1 MNAFYPVLMSRQ
13 QKRQRVD
20 SSDIENY
27 TPQHIEN
34 ESSEDEDSEDEYPK
48 ANDNTTPRLSKR
60 QKRSDFSPTVNSA
73 NSLEQF
79 ESNFDDFF
87 FLQCRKK
94 THPLSRRALKMDIGS
109 FFSFCSAHFNVS
121 REIKSLK
128 FRTSDGTEC
137 TAYRNGTDGQW
148 QYMLGF
154 FDRDDPSWIEVFIGD
169 DENDEINLKTWYE
182 WLDPSEIT
190 EVNIIQTP

>member
-1 MNAFYPVLMSRQ
+1 MLMSRQ
-13 QKRQRVD
+13 RKRQRVD

-27 TPQHIEN
+27 TPQDIEN
-34 ESSEDEDSEDEYPK
+34 ESSEDEGSEDEYPK
-48 ANDNTTPRLSKR
+48 ANDNTTPRRSKR
-60 QKRSDFSPTVNSA
+60 QKQSDLSPTANSA
-73 NSLEQF
+73 NSSEQF

-94 THPLSRRALKMDIGS
+94 THPLSRRTLKMNMES
-109 FFSFCSAHFNVS
+109 FFSFCTAHFDVS

-148 QYMLGF
+148 QYMLDF
-154 FDRDDPSWIEVFIGD
+154 FLNDPLWIEVFIGD

-182 WLDPSEIT
+182 LLDPSEIS

>member
-1 MNAFYPVLMSRQ
+1 MIINEFSLVLMSRQ

-27 TPQHIEN
+27 TPQYLEN
-34 ESSEDEDSEDEYPK
+34 ETSEDEDSEDEYPK
-48 ANDNTTPRLSKR
+48 ANDKTTSRLSKR
-60 QKRSDFSPTVNSA
+60 QKRSPTARS
-73 NSLEQF
+73 SEQF
-79 ESNFDDFF
+79 EDFV
-87 FLQCRKK
+87 FLRCHKNTR
-94 THPLSRRALKMDIGS
+94 PLSRQALKMNMES
-109 FFSFCSAHFNVS
+109 FFSFSIAHFDIR
-121 REIKSLK
+121 REIKSLN

-148 QYMLGF
+148 QHMLGF
-154 FDRDDPSWIEVFIGD
+154 LDHDHPSWVGVFIGD
-169 DENDEINLKTWYE
+169 DKNDEIDLKTWYG

>member
-1 MNAFYPVLMSRQ
+1 MLMSRQ
-13 QKRQRVD
+13 RKRQRVD

-27 TPQHIEN
+27 TPQDIEN
-34 ESSEDEDSEDEYPK
+34 ESSEDEGSEDEYPK
-48 ANDNTTPRLSKR
+48 ANDKTTPRRSKR
-60 QKRSDFSPTVNSA
+60 QKRSDLSPTANSA
-73 NSLEQF
+73 NSSEQF

-94 THPLSRRALKMDIGS
+94 THPLSRRALKMNMES
-109 FFSFCSAHFNVS
+109 FFSFCTAHFDVS

-148 QYMLGF
+148 QYMLDF
-154 FDRDDPSWIEVFIGD
+154 FLNDPLWIEVFIGD

-182 WLDPSEIT
+182 LLDPSEIS